1 MIIPW
6 TFRGHSAAIPWKF
19 PAILDRIP
27 VFVPSSFFVRLQYS
41 NMPPV
46 IDEFTCSPC
55 GICVEVCPED
65 VFGGSSADDVP
76 TVAYPDECYH
86 CSACVVDC
94 PVDAITL
101 YIPLPMRL

>member
-1 MIIPW
+1 
-6 TFRGHSAAIPWKF
+6 
-19 PAILDRIP
+19 
-27 VFVPSSFFVRLQYS
+27 
-41 NMPPV
+41 MPPV
-46 IDEFTCSPC
+46 IDREVCAPC

-65 VFGGSSADDVP
+65 VFSGSVEGEVP
-76 TVAYPDECYH
+76 TVTYADECYH